1 MQLDHLNVLA
11 AFLTIA
17 EERSF
22 TKAAKRLGV
31 SRSALSHSVRGLEER
46 LGVRLLARTTR
57 SVAPTEV
64 GEQLIGRLRP
74 ALGEVESVLDQIVG
88 LRERPTGR
96 VRLLVTPLS
105 ATMVL
110 APKLVSFARRFP
122 DIVLD
127 VTTTQEGRTELVA
140 AGFDAGI
147 HLGESIQ
154 RDMVA
159 VRVSRDHRLAV
170 VGSPDYFAAHP
181 KPSSPH
187 DLPSHRCINLRGGSA
202 GPYRW
207 EFEKDGETLAVDVSG
222 PLIVDDADL
231 MIRAAVDGLGL
242 TFPSRSTSRHRS
254 RAARS
259 CVCWTTGVRR
269 SLAIFST
276 IRVGGSSRP
285 RCQPSSRRFACR
297 GLETTMPTAHARAS
311 RASFEG
317 SMDSGSCGYI
327 VLQLWS
333 HMETVGIRDLKT
345 HLSRHLKRV
354 RSGVRLAVTERG
366 RAIATIS
373 PVESPASVDWA
384 HRLVA
389 EGRARWNGGKPKGAA
404 RRRRS
409 SGRTAASVVLED
421 RR

>member
-31 SRSALSHSVRGLEER
+31 SRSALSHAVRGLEER

-57 SVAPTEV
+57 SVAPTEA

-74 ALGEVESVLDQIVG
+74 ALGDVESVLDQIVG
-88 LRERPTGR
+88 LRERPAGR

-110 APKLVSFARRFP
+110 APKLVPFARRFP

-170 VGSPDYFAAHP
+170 VGSPNYFESHP
-181 KPSSPH
+181 KPNSPH
-187 DLPSHRCINLRGGSA
+187 DLPNHPCINLRGGSVR
-202 GPYRW
+202 PYRW
-207 EFEKDGETLAVDVSG
+207 EFEKDGEALVVDVSG

-231 MIRAAVDGLGL
+231 MIRAAIDGLGL
-242 TFPSRSTSRHRS
+242 TFSFEEYVAPQIASGALVRVLEAWCPPFAGYFLYYPSRRQQS
-254 RAARS
+254 AA
-259 CVCWTTGVRR
+259 
-269 SLAIFST
+269 
-276 IRVGGSSRP
+276 
-285 RCQPSSRRFACR
+285 
-297 GLETTMPTAHARAS
+297 
-311 RASFEG
+311 
-317 SMDSGSCGYI
+317 
-327 VLQLWS
+327 
-333 HMETVGIRDLKT
+333 
-345 HLSRHLKRV
+345 LSALV
-354 RSGVRLAVTERG
+354 DTLRL
-366 RAIATIS
+366 
-373 PVESPASVDWA
+373 
-384 HRLVA
+384 
-389 EGRARWNGGKPKGAA
+389 
-404 RRRRS
+404 
-409 SGRTAASVVLED
+409 
-421 RR
+421 

>member
-57 SVAPTEV
+57 SVAPTDA
-64 GEQLIGRLRP
+64 GSHLISRLRP
-74 ALGEVESVLDQIVG
+74 ALGDVDSVLAQIVG
-88 LRERPTGR
+88 LNDRPAGR
-96 VRLLVTPLS
+96 IRLLVTPLS

-110 APKLVSFARRFP
+110 APKLPAFASRYP

-127 VTTTQEGRTELVA
+127 VSTTQEGRTELVA

-170 VGSPDYFAAHP
+170 VGSPSYFETYP
-181 KPSSPH
+181 KPRSPH

-207 EFEKDGETLAVDVSG
+207 EFEKDGVSLAVDVNG

-231 MIRAAVDGLGL
+231 MIRAAVDGVGL
-242 TFPSRSTSRHRS
+242 TFSFEEYVAPQIASGALVRVLDDWCAPFAGYFLYYPSRRQQP
-254 RAARS
+254 AAMS
-259 CVCWTTGVRR
+259 A
-269 SLAIFST
+269 LI
-276 IRVGGSSRP
+276 
-285 RCQPSSRRFACR
+285 
-297 GLETTMPTAHARAS
+297 ET
-311 RASFEG
+311 
-317 SMDSGSCGYI
+317 
-327 VLQLWS
+327 L
-333 HMETVGIRDLKT
+333 
-345 HLSRHLKRV
+345 
-354 RSGVRLAVTERG
+354 RL
-366 RAIATIS
+366 
-373 PVESPASVDWA
+373 
-384 HRLVA
+384 
-389 EGRARWNGGKPKGAA
+389 
-404 RRRRS
+404 
-409 SGRTAASVVLED
+409 
-421 RR
+421 